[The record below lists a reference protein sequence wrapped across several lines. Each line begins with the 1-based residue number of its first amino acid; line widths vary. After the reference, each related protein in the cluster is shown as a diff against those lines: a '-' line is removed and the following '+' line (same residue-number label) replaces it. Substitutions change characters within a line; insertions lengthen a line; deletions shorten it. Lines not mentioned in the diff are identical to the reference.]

1 MSTGPGTGGVV
12 HVIDDDEDV
21 LWSVATL
28 LASYELEVETHA
40 SAVAFLAALPGLA
53 GAAEPG
59 CVLTDVRMPDMDG
72 MELLRR
78 LREAGFRRPVIV
90 MTAHGDVS
98 MAVRAMKDGAFD
110 FIEKPFSDEA
120 LFATVKTAIAL
131 PAREPP
137 RAGEPPAAGGLRPE
151 VAQAAALIATLSPRE
166 REVLDL
172 AMEGKPSKIIAHELG
187 ISPRTVEVHRLRLM
201 ARLGVGSLAE
211 AVRLSVWADMAGP
224 RRAPEG
230 SGEAGPEEPA

>member
-1 MSTGPGTGGVV
+1 MATGAAPGRVV
-12 HVIDDDEDV
+12 HVVDDDEDV
-21 LWSVATL
+21 CWSVATL
-28 LASYELEVETHA
+28 LGSFDLLVETHS
-40 SAVAFLAALPGLA
+40 SAPAFLAALPALP
-53 GAAEPG
+53 EPG

-78 LREAGFRRPVIV
+78 LREQGFRRPVIV

-110 FIEKPFSDEA
+110 FIEKPFDDEA
-120 LFATVKTAIAL
+120 LFAIIRAAL
-131 PAREPP
+131 AL
-137 RAGEPPAAGGLRPE
+137 AGGEARPGGAAPQEALRPE
-151 VAQAAALIATLSPRE
+151 MAEAAALIATLSPRE

-172 AMEGKPSKIIAHELG
+172 AMEGKPSKLIAHELG

-211 AVRLSVWADMAGP
+211 AVRLSVWADMAGA
-224 RRAPEG
+224 RGGR
-230 SGEAGPEEPA
+230 EAGG

>member
-1 MSTGPGTGGVV
+1 MTTGPGARSVV

-28 LASYELEVETHA
+28 LTSYELEVETHP
-40 SAVAFLAALPGLA
+40 SAVAFLAALPGL
-53 GAAEPG
+53 AEPG

-78 LREAGFRRPVIV
+78 LREGVFRRPVIV

-120 LFATVKTAIAL
+120 LFAIVKAALAL
-131 PAREPP
+131 PPHEEAP
-137 RAGEPPAAGGLRPE
+137 AGELPAEGTLRPE
-151 VAQAAALIATLSPRE
+151 VSRAVALIATLSPRE

-224 RRAPEG
+224 RPAPEG